1 MLTLRQAKRLKH
13 GLTKVR
19 LLGQQVSEL
28 LGATLRYR
36 NTLASPKEYYI
47 VGTVAHL
54 DFNPQ
59 LIDLCR
65 RTSFR
70 GTIWNA
76 T

>member
-13 GLTKVR
+13 GLTEVR

-36 NTLASPKEYYI
+36 NTLASRKEYYI
-47 VGTVAHL
+47 VSTIAHL
-54 DFNPQ
+54 DFHNQ

-65 RTSFR
+65 RT
-70 GTIWNA
+70 
-76 T
+76 